1 MNIIGKMLNNRY
13 EILEKIGNGGMA
25 TVYKAKCHVLNR
37 YVAIKILKEEFTTDS
52 EFIKKFK
59 TEAQSAASLTHPNIV
74 SIYDVCNEDN
84 LNYIVMELIQGKTL
98 KDIIIEDGVLSW
110 KWSVNIATQIASALD
125 AAHKHN
131 IIHRDIKPHNIM
143 ITEDGIAKVA
153 DFGIAKAVSNSTI
166 TAFGTTIGSV
176 HYFSPEHAR
185 GGFTDAKSD
194 IYSLGIVMYEMLTGR
209 VPFDADT
216 PVSVALKQVQEEPE
230 DPMKFNKEIPLGVNR
245 IILKA
250 MQKDP
255 NLRYQSAADMVTDLK
270 MALKKPNEDFVVLAT
285 RNENSPTQRVPT
297 IYELEMEN
305 SNERKAPKN
314 DGKDKEEKTEN
325 IFKRMGNFLN
335 KHKALK
341 VLLIIL
347 ICGGLFSGALFGTI
361 TFVNNARPQEVV
373 MPDLSGTVEGNK
385 RMTKEAATAA
395 LTELG
400 FANIKYVEEYSE
412 EIEEGLVIKQEP
424 KFQENYKLNITKEI
438 TLTISKG
445 QKIVTL
451 PKKIVGKQIE
461 EIKTELEKLE
471 LNYNE
476 IPETSEEVEKGIILA
491 VDPEE
496 GAEISA
502 STVVNLTVSAGSQY
516 KDVPVP
522 NVLNKSEAEAR
533 TMLAEFSDV
542 EVTYTEDAD
551 KSDGIV
557 TSQNIQAGKTVK
569 ENEKIVITVNKQP
582 KQATVTVVVN
592 LKGLLNFVKEPVMEN
607 VVSTQKTSGKVEI
620 LVGSD
625 KILSETKSFEE
636 TNISASYT
644 GSGVKEIKVIVDGVT
659 KSSGKKVD
667 FNQGDQYISV
677 P

>member
-1 MNIIGKMLNNRY
+1 
-13 EILEKIGNGGMA
+13 
-25 TVYKAKCHVLNR
+25 
-37 YVAIKILKEEFTTDS
+37 
-52 EFIKKFK
+52 
-59 TEAQSAASLTHPNIV
+59 
-74 SIYDVCNEDN
+74 
-84 LNYIVMELIQGKTL
+84 
-98 KDIIIEDGVLSW
+98 
-110 KWSVNIATQIASALD
+110 
-125 AAHKHN
+125 
-131 IIHRDIKPHNIM
+131 
-143 ITEDGIAKVA
+143 
-153 DFGIAKAVSNSTI
+153 
-166 TAFGTTIGSV
+166 
-176 HYFSPEHAR
+176 
-185 GGFTDAKSD
+185 
-194 IYSLGIVMYEMLTGR
+194 
-209 VPFDADT
+209 
-216 PVSVALKQVQEEPE
+216 
-230 DPMKFNKEIPLGVNR
+230 
-245 IILKA
+245 
-250 MQKDP
+250 
-255 NLRYQSAADMVTDLK
+255 
-270 MALKKPNEDFVVLAT
+270 
-285 RNENSPTQRVPT
+285 
-297 IYELEMEN
+297 
-305 SNERKAPKN
+305 
-314 DGKDKEEKTEN
+314 
-325 IFKRMGNFLN
+325 MGNFLN

-341 VLLIIL
+341 VLLILL
-347 ICGGLFSGALFGTI
+347 ICGCLFAGALFGTI

-400 FANIKYVEEYSE
+400 FTHIKYVEEYSE

-424 KFQENYKLNITKEI
+424 KFQENYKLNVTKEI
-438 TLTISKG
+438 TLTVSKG

-451 PKKIVGKQIE
+451 PKKIVGKQVE
-461 EIKTELEKLE
+461 EIKTELDKLE

-476 IPETSEEVEKGIILA
+476 IPETSEEVEKGIILS

-516 KDVPVP
+516 KDVSVP

-620 LVGSD
+620 LVGTD
-625 KILSETKSFEE
+625 KILSETKNFEE

-659 KSSGKKVD
+659 ISSGKKVD
-667 FNQGDQYISV
+667 FNQGDQYISI